1 MKEICNQ
8 WNKEMKSMRWERR
21 LMIIAIVS
29 LAGVRLFGV

>member
-8 WNKEMKSMRWERR
+8 WNREMKAMRWERR
-21 LMIIAIVS
+21 LMIIAIVG